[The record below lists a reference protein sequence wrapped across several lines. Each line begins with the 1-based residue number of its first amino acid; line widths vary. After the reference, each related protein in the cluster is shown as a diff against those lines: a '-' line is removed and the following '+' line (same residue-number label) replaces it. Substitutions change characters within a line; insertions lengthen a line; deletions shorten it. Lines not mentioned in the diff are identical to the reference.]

1 MKLFYFFNILII
13 ISFVRL
19 EEDVHNNSQDE
30 YISTI
35 NEGKI
40 VRLTGKNFDE
50 FINNHQYVMV
60 KFYAPWCGYCKKIE
74 PEYSKAGI
82 LVNNEKMNVTLT
94 KIDTADKDNEIIGQ
108 RYEIEGF
115 PTIKFFSNGIP
126 IDYDGEKHAEDIL
139 KWIKKK
145 VGTYVIE
152 VTSIENITYFYDKN
166 KVILIFYGTEES
178 YNKTF
183 SVYKKLARDY
193 DDIIF
198 LNCFNEECL
207 KDSNTSEGSVVLL
220 KKFDEKR
227 DVLNDTDFNESI
239 LFTFIEKF
247 SRPLQMEFD
256 ENGLK
261 DIFGKSIPGLFLYID
276 NNHENYTKFQ
286 DLMLNVAQ
294 KFRVKMS
301 FNHRDQSNYL

>member
-1 MKLFYFFNILII
+1 M
-13 ISFVRL
+13 
-19 EEDVHNNSQDE
+19 
-30 YISTI
+30 
-35 NEGKI
+35 
-40 VRLTGKNFDE
+40 
-50 FINNHQYVMV
+50 
-60 KFYAPWCGYCKKIE
+60 
-74 PEYSKAGI
+74 
-82 LVNNEKMNVTLT
+82 
-94 KIDTADKDNEIIGQ
+94 
-108 RYEIEGF
+108 
-115 PTIKFFSNGIP
+115 
-126 IDYDGEKHAEDIL
+126 
-139 KWIKKK
+139 
-145 VGTYVIE
+145 
-152 VTSIENITYFYDKN
+152 
-166 KVILIFYGTEES
+166 
-178 YNKTF
+178 
-183 SVYKKLARDY
+183 
-193 DDIIF
+193 
-198 LNCFNEECL
+198 
-207 KDSNTSEGSVVLL
+207 VLL